1 MYPKLFTVTVPSFE
15 VLGKNMGGP
24 LTLHTYGALMAVAFL
39 VGLWVAAR
47 EARKAGLDV
56 QRTTD
61 LAIYTLI
68 GGLVGARLLLA
79 IIEWR
84 YFSQHPNELA
94 SLVTSGGVFY
104 GGFLGALPVAWWY
117 ARSHSLPGWRTADAL
132 APGLVIGQAIG
143 RLGCFAAGC
152 CYGMPSSA
160 PWAVTFKSIDAQ
172 RTVGTP
178 LDVPLHPAQLYE
190 TLACLLIYGLL
201 VWMAGRKRFHG
212 QLAVAYV
219 VLYGLARFF
228 IEFYR
233 GDEIRGFLRLTQYRF
248 VSTSQVIAIV
258 LVLAALAIAPYL
270 LKTQRLAPDQASAA

>member
-1 MYPKLFTVTVPSFE
+1 VFPKLFTLPAFD
-15 VLGKNMGGP
+15 LFGKNIGP
-24 LTLHTYGALMAVAFL
+24 LALHTYGALMAVAFL
-39 VGLWVAAR
+39 IGLWVASR

-84 YFSQHPNELA
+84 YFSQHPAELS
-94 SLVTSGGVFY
+94 SLITSGGVFY

-117 ARSHSLPGWRTADAL
+117 ARRYALPVWRTLDVL
-132 APGLVIGQAIG
+132 APGLVMGQAIG

-152 CYGMPSSA
+152 CYGMPASV

-178 LDVPLHPAQLYE
+178 LDVPLHPVQIYE
-190 TLACLLIYGLL
+190 TLACLVIYGVL

-212 QLAVAYV
+212 QVACAYV
-219 VLYGLARFF
+219 ALYAIARFF
-228 IEFYR
+228 LEYYR
-233 GDEIRGFLRLTQYRF
+233 GDEIRGFLRLTTYRF
-248 VSTSQVIAIV
+248 ISTSQVIAV
-258 LVLAALAIAPYL
+258 LLLLAAAAIAPYL
-270 LKTQRLAPDQASAA
+270 LKTQRVVSENATAA